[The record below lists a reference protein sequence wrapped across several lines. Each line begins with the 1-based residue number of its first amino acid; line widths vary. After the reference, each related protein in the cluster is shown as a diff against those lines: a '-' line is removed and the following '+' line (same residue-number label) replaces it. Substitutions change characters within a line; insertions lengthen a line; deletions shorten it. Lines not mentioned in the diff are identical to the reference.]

1 MAGGEGGRGEDVIFL
16 KIAPPIG
23 YYGYTNLHRVSIGL
37 GRGEGGG
44 GREGRTSRDTV
55 LDEECEICIVVLYV
69 LYCYTKCTMYHAQTP
84 IHVHTCMYMLLHVHA
99 TTCQYM
105 YMPLHVHTYIC
116 RGAGR
121 DGVAELVEGGDIRTN
136 LQSLCSNSHTG
147 QENLGDEGVHLQTFC
162 TCHMKLQSTSCTAS
176 GYVLIHDGIV
186 VIVVVVVGL
195 THTHT
200 PPRTSFFSHLGLLE
214 EEHDRVY
221 RVIPHTDTGQK
232 DTVKVEFEDGHGNV
246 HKEFV
251 RS

>member
-1 MAGGEGGRGEDVIFL
+1 MCLPAQLTFAIRWEVLTRLGRPKFEVRRSSKTVRKYKWARGCCIILLCGGRGGGRGEDVIFF

-162 TCHMKLQSTSCTAS
+162 TCHMKLQSTSC
-176 GYVLIHDGIV
+176 IQRV
-186 VIVVVVVGL
+186 VM
-195 THTHT
+195 
-200 PPRTSFFSHLGLLE
+200 
-214 EEHDRVY
+214 Y
-221 RVIPHTDTGQK
+221 
-232 DTVKVEFEDGHGNV
+232 
-246 HKEFV
+246 
-251 RS
+251 